1 MKYIFTIIIL
11 IIFLANTSCSDVG
24 GKATPEE
31 LALAADTGRKMA
43 EEALSYPAG
52 SMVRENAILSI
63 RAKETELRMAG
74 FEACA
79 DTFASVAGKIIL
91 DNL

>member
-1 MKYIFTIIIL
+1 MKYLFL
-11 IIFLANTSCSDVG
+11 IIVLSFTLVNSACSDSG
-24 GKATPEE
+24 EKASPEE
-31 LALAADTGRKMA
+31 LALAADTGRKVA

-52 SMVRENAILSI
+52 SMARENAILSI

-91 DNL
+91 TGL